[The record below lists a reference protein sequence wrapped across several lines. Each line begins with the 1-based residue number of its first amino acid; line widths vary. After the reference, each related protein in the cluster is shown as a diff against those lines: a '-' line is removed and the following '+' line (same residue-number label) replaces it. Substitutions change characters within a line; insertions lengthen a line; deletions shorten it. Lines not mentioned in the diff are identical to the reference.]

1 MRVNR
6 KNDLSLKLF
15 EVFGAVIVHQTTV
28 DAAIELGIS
37 QPAVSI
43 AIKKLEKQEMDI
55 KIQKSG
61 LMISLMV
68 LEKVHL
74 TQNRDL
80 GAVGLKQKKK
90 TVSQLSTKQSL

>member
-37 QPAVSI
+37 HIGPWLVP
-43 AIKKLEKQEMDI
+43 KREPGDW
-55 KIQKSG
+55 
-61 LMISLMV
+61 
-68 LEKVHL
+68 
-74 TQNRDL
+74 RR
-80 GAVGLKQKKK
+80 
-90 TVSQLSTKQSL
+90 

>member
-28 DAAIELGIS
+28 DAAIDLGIS

-43 AIKKLEKQEMDI
+43 AIKKLENDI
-55 KIQKSG
+55 NGYDYNYIHDYNYI
-61 LMISLMV
+61 MII
-68 LEKVHL
+68 
-74 TQNRDL
+74 
-80 GAVGLKQKKK
+80 A
-90 TVSQLSTKQSL
+90 